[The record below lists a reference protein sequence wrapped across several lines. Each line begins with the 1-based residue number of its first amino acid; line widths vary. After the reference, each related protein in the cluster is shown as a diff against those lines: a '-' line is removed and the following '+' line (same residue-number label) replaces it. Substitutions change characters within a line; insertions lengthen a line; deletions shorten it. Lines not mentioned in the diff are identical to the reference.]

1 MEQQYSTSKVTVEY
15 FDPHDVFKLLASGLN
30 PRLPLRNLHWQ
41 SHAGPL
47 RSIDT
52 LHVELVPS
60 GTATHAA
67 AISTH
72 RESDASRDDGFQ
84 TQNVGGPSSGA
95 AEAVESTQSA
105 PAGPGGSQRRHQIPG
120 LRRTSYLKILFVRC
134 DDSESYKTA
143 VRSEVREWIKTNT
156 PKKVSN
162 QEMHDAFEWLIV
174 HVILPNTAAATQP
187 RTGGKSDGGA
197 PEKGTASSRWR
208 TGSTPLMEKFR
219 SDFNSSAKGTPDRI
233 AQVRIGINDVPYDLL
248 PRVVPAVPPSGYS
261 ETEQDTESAWGDFM
275 GKIKSLILTSFD
287 QRVSQYED
295 DIKEKD
301 AQRSLPGWNF
311 CTFFILKEGLARG
324 FESVGLVE
332 DALVGYDELSIGL
345 DSVLREQAAT
355 GEPESHGGALLAY
368 TDDLEAVVKRALT
381 QVSGDDGDAEAE
393 DLQSKPTA
401 RDPSHEIVISSTSK
415 PYRDLILANK
425 VSAFDFRCYLFARQ
439 VSLLLRLGNAWVTK
453 EELIVKLKD
462 QQDSVLH
469 GVAPPVAPQPRRE
482 EPENLAM
489 LAEICQRTLEFIP
502 SISQVMRQDIM
513 AALAVAQT
521 EGQTAEASPL
531 LAEMVDNI
539 VSSFAFSVAQ
549 QILAQTS
556 SSALPIPPTTL
567 TTVDGHEPKSSIP
580 EPKTMMHPARSSSL
594 HSASSRHPP
603 GTEASPGSGRRLSA
617 SDADSRSKFLK
628 IGLEELAARRAELHL
643 LSRSILSGLGKKRGW
658 SNGWDEAPRVSAD
671 QLDGMEDVSLDDGP
685 EQGSPQEGP
694 PIMAG
699 ISEVLRTAADN
710 SEDFHRLYEILTDKS
725 LRHFTVANYEHA
737 IKSCLAD
744 LAVLKV
750 HMGEHRVAANYFSQI
765 QPFYGS
771 SGWTELEL
779 SILVMYSQC
788 LDRLESHND
797 YVRVALDLLTKAC
810 AAEKERLQQNSA
822 LPMRA
827 GIAGATGA
835 APLHGVAE
843 KLFRLSKSLS
853 WEAKAPLSSL
863 FTGIRLNGAPEYHD
877 GRDSCSLSISLHG
890 LLPETITFD
899 SAKVKITCVDGGPC
913 RDLVFET
920 NGQVILSPGRNSLT
934 VDCNSVCR
942 ARHVSG
948 QPHEPFGEQPAASS
962 RPKRSAGGAEAVGR
976 FQGRRRDHL
985 SASGR
990 SRRQGDGGE
999 AHLPRQ
1005 EQLVGSRAEHRM
1017 ERREEVRDTGSARDG
1032 RSPAADERGKAGG
1045 LGRCV
1050 CEASRSRHVLLR
1062 SPRGREVGDGAIPV
1076 LCRARSR
1083 RRAGQGRGHVRH
1095 RRRHFLPRK
1104 DVDDTGVARARRQR
1118 AGRVQAGGALL
1129 ALHRLDGDGESDAAV
1144 RQRAARIGP
1153 LRIVVWHA
1161 VGARDYRLRQAAGD
1175 VAVQDTEE
1183 GWVEAGEAVEQDDVP
1198 EAALSRAADGG
1209 GGSHPGV
1216 GAVGAARVAAG
1227 AVREARGGAR
1237 PPRGEEGRAGA
1248 RPRAGSAAGRHKHRV
1263 PATRRLG
1270 GVLPGAR
1277 NGLGIGHGRRE
1288 RPGRIPHGVAA
1299 EPRLAVDGGGVRGS
1313 VVDLDPG
1320 RGAGARRGAHGRHAP
1335 PRSDA
1340 EPGPGGGRRDADGAR
1355 EPGARGHAAPPVDAG
1370 VGHGHDAARGPRV
1383 QLRSQRGG
1391 RHVDPRRTA
1400 QGPLCHTGV
1409 VGVAGVDAGDG
1420 GGDSAGAHPAA
1431 RGLAPVPLGRHPGGD
1446 GGRTGDAGVRGGLA
1460 QPRRDGPRGGRQEEH
1475 DGEPRRERTRRGAVG
1490 GGELGHGAGER
1501 SRRRIGTQARVGRCQ
1516 PGWIMPSAGARAA
1529 VERATVL
1536 RAAAA
1541 TGPGCPA
1548 SGRRGDG
1555 DMDLHG
1561 RLAREF
1567 ATAPARLEYRRE
1579 TSTSGHARP
1588 PVHAEGLP
1596 WWTLP
1601 RLARCARV
1609 RDERFRHLGHQSR
1622 LNEATKVPMRPTLC
1636 PTCI

>member
-67 AISTH
+67 AIATH

-248 PRVVPAVPPSGYS
+248 PRVVPAVPSSGYS

-453 EELIVKLKD
+453 EELMVKLKD

-699 ISEVLRTAADN
+699 ISDEVLRTAADN

-934 VDCNSVCR
+934 VDCNSVVPGMYR
-942 ARHVSG
+942 VS
-948 QPHEPFGEQPAASS
+948 HMS
-962 RPKRSAGGAEAVGR
+962 
-976 FQGRRRDHL
+976 L
-985 SASGR
+985 SASNLLLHHDQ
-990 SRRQGDGGE
+990 SVQ
-999 AHLPRQ
+999 Q
-1005 EQLVGSRAEHRM
+1005 
-1017 ERREEVRDTGSARDG
+1017 
-1032 RSPAADERGKAGG
+1032 AAPKPSD
-1045 LGRCV
+1045 V
-1050 CEASRSRHVLLR
+1050 
-1062 SPRGREVGDGAIPV
+1062 
-1076 LCRARSR
+1076 
-1083 RRAGQGRGHVRH
+1083 
-1095 RRRHFLPRK
+1095 FK
-1104 DVDDTGVARARRQR
+1104 DADVTIFQR
-1118 AGRVQAGGALL
+1118 AGALDVKVTAAKHICLDKNNSLDLELSTGWNDVKSCEIRVRPATGGLRLLTNEAKPVDSDVAFAKPPEAGTFSFGPLGEGRSVTVRFPYSVELDLADVLAKVEVTYVTDGGTFYLAKTLTIPVSL
-1129 ALHRLDGDGESDAAV
+1129 ALGVNVQDVFKQEALFSRFTVSTATASPMRLYDSELLESDLFESSFGMPSAHEITVFAKQPATLLYKIRRKAGSKPGKRSSKTMYLKLHYRV
-1144 RQRAARIGP
+1144 LQTEAEDLILASVLSG
-1153 LRIVVWHA
+1153 LRES
-1161 VGARDYRLRQAAGD
+1161 RLAQYAKL
-1175 VAVQDTEE
+1175 VAEHV
-1183 GWVEAGEAVEQDDVP
+1183 
-1198 EAALSRAADGG
+1198 L
-1209 GGSHPGV
+1209 
-1216 GAVGAARVAAG
+1216 
-1227 AVREARGGAR
+1227 REARKGVQAHDLERAALLGGINTEFLQPVAWEACF
-1237 PPRGEEGRAGA
+1237 RGLGTDSASGTDVASDLAGFLTEWQRSHGWLSMEAACADPWSILIPVEVPALAVVHTADMRLHGPMPSPVREVDGATPTVRVNQVLAGTLHLRWTRAWDTDTTQREDQEFSYEVSAAADTWILGGRRKGHFVIPASSESLASTPETEAEIPLVLIPQREGWLPYPTVDIREVMADGRATQACEVDWRNLGETV
-1248 RPRAGSAAGRHKHRV
+1248 RV
-1263 PATRRLG
+1263 VGDRKSTT
-1270 GVLPGAR
+1270 V
-1277 NGLGIGHGRRE
+1277 
-1288 RPGRIPHGVAA
+1288 
-1299 EPRLAVDGGGVRGS
+1299 S
-1313 VVDLDPG
+1313 LD
-1320 RGAGARRGAHGRHAP
+1320 A
-1335 PRSDA
+1335 S
-1340 EPGPGGGRRDADGAR
+1340 GPGGGPLVVESSAMERGNAR
-1355 EPGARGHAAPPVDAG
+1355 
-1370 VGHGHDAARGPRV
+1370 
-1383 QLRSQRGG
+1383 
-1391 RHVDPRRTA
+1391 
-1400 QGPLCHTGV
+1400 V
-1409 VGVAGVDAGDG
+1409 VG
-1420 GGDSAGAHPAA
+1420 
-1431 RGLAPVPLGRHPGGD
+1431 
-1446 GGRTGDAGVRGGLA
+1446 
-1460 QPRRDGPRGGRQEEH
+1460 
-1475 DGEPRRERTRRGAVG
+1475 
-1490 GGELGHGAGER
+1490 
-1501 SRRRIGTQARVGRCQ
+1501 
-1516 PGWIMPSAGARAA
+1516 
-1529 VERATVL
+1529 
-1536 RAAAA
+1536 
-1541 TGPGCPA
+1541 
-1548 SGRRGDG
+1548 
-1555 DMDLHG
+1555 
-1561 RLAREF
+1561 
-1567 ATAPARLEYRRE
+1567 
-1579 TSTSGHARP
+1579 
-1588 PVHAEGLP
+1588 
-1596 WWTLP
+1596 
-1601 RLARCARV
+1601 
-1609 RDERFRHLGHQSR
+1609 
-1622 LNEATKVPMRPTLC
+1622 
-1636 PTCI
+1636 